1 MASVFVLSHV
11 ASSLHICQLCLAN
24 RVYNAVGIFA
34 GPKRAQTTQTCCGAE
49 FWLMFTNFFWTTDTD
64 IMHHDTDMSCSIV
77 ETVDWVNNVI
87 EILGPKLN
95 YCLCSEECHLL
106 GNVWWGGYHQ
116 GPPAPMSVDMY
127 VLIMMPEDHEEII
140 TMLFNAGKNHNDLCK
155 IIWLHIK

>member
-1 MASVFVLSHV
+1 MARVFVLSHV

-24 RVYNAVGIFA
+24 RVYNAVVIFA

-64 IMHHDTDMSCSIV
+64 IMHPALSNMNCSIA

-106 GNVWWGGYHQ
+106 GNVWWGGHHHEPLAY
-116 GPPAPMSVDMY
+116 VRRY
-127 VLIMMPEDHEEII
+127 VLIMMTGDHEEII
-140 TMLFNAGKNHNDLCK
+140 TMLFNASKTHNDPCK
-155 IIWLHIK
+155 IIWLLIK

>member
-24 RVYNAVGIFA
+24 RVYNAVVIFA

-106 GNVWWGGYHQ
+106 GNVWWGGYHH
-116 GPPAPMSVDMY
+116 GPPMSVDMY
-127 VLIMMPEDHEEII
+127 ILIMMPGDHEEII